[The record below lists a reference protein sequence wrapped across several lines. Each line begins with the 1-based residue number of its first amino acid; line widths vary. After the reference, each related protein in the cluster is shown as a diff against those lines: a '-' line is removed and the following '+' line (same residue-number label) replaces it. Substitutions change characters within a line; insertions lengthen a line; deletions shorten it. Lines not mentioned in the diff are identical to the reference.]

1 MAWTQTEL
9 ASLVLF
15 AEETAMASF
24 ERVQILF
31 GVFGVAVLLIMA
43 DTGMCQKERISNSVM

>member
-1 MAWTQTEL
+1 
-9 ASLVLF
+9 
-15 AEETAMASF
+15 MASF